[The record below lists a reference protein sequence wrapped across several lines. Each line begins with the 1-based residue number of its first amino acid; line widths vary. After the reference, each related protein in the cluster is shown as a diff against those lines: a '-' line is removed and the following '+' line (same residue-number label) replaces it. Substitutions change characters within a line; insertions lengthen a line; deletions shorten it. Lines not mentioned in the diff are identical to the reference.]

1 MPPTRRSNQECDMS
15 APAGGPTEGA
25 NKYIALMIA
34 VLALFLAFSEML
46 GKNAEKASVTANIE
60 ANNLWSFF
68 QAKTIRRAMAQNLV
82 EFIQVENT
90 GVTDAAKSAAVA
102 KQVETWRSLAARLES
117 EPETNEGRRELMRR
131 AQEAEK
137 KRDSENRKA
146 EAFEM
151 SSAVL
156 VGDDHHRRRLPGLR
170 RGGARHGGGRPYGHG
185 AIRAGGAAVLT
196 AEHRSGAHKPHC
208 EHVTKTPCAAIAAVV
223 A

>member
-1 MPPTRRSNQECDMS
+1 MS

-156 VGDDHHRRRLPGLR
+156 QVAIVVASAMIITGVAFLAYVA
-170 RGGARHGGGRPYGHG
+170 GALGM
-185 AIRAGGAAVLT
+185 AAVGLM
-196 AEHRSGAHKPHC
+196 AMAQFAP
-208 EHVTKTPCAAIAAVV
+208 AALPF
-223 A
+223 